1 MMRVDLRDSEAPGV
15 SALFAGVGTAIT
27 IGLAEWTRAAVAAN
41 ATPVDLQRGL
51 LLVCAVYGAIG
62 AAAGLACW
70 ALRRVPFAP
79 VVAIAAIAA
88 LWVAGADGRPI
99 VRVAA
104 LALGAV
110 LLRIGALVLERFP
123 TLPRARLASSAALL
137 SIAGVCAL
145 AARALPAYGPRW
157 ALGAAVAAAGAAV
170 LVWTPRVRGSA
181 LLFGAGAL
189 ALVWQGANHVQRL
202 APSAKP
208 DPEAPSVLFVTIDTL
223 RADRVGAY
231 GYAPARTP
239 VFDAL
244 ARDGVLFKH
253 AFSHSRFTGPS
264 HISILTGLLPTT
276 SGSVVN
282 MQPLA
287 KSIPTLAESFA
298 RAGYV
303 TAAFPSAFTTLES
316 ATSLPGRFQF
326 ADEDTRE
333 FSTYPEAVYRC
344 VAVRA
349 IAKRLKG
356 PATWSYYRPAAPTTD
371 RARRFLEAQAGT
383 PTFTWVHYFDPHVP
397 YRPPAELRR
406 ADANLV
412 DGEWYDL
419 SAARQREIIRDPA
432 RMNAMLGLYDAEIAY
447 ADRELGRLVEAAR
460 AHSPRAGVLIVVTSD
475 HGEPMG
481 EHGHYWV
488 RDLHD
493 ETLHVPLVFVPP
505 RKDTLNAVVDAD
517 VRLVDLA
524 PTLLDYLKLP
534 ALARSDGASLVPHMT
549 TREALPPRVALGILE
564 PGEDEPAGRGV
575 AVRLNGWKLIAQE
588 SFADAARS
596 ELDLFHVLRDPKELV
611 DRSAEYP
618 ELVAKFQRLVPSGWP
633 TGETR
638 ALSDAERERLR
649 ALGYVE

>member
-15 SALFAGVGTAIT
+15 SALFAGAGVALA
-27 IGLAEWTRAAVAAN
+27 IGLAEWARAALAAD
-41 ATPVDLQRGL
+41 ATPLDLQRGL
-51 LLVCAVYGAIG
+51 LLVCAVYGALG
-62 AAAGLACW
+62 AVAGLACW
-70 ALRRVPFAP
+70 LLGRVQLAP
-79 VVAIAAIAA
+79 
-88 LWVAGADGRPI
+88 P
-99 VRVAA
+99 AA
-104 LALGAV
+104 LAAVVAVAAAGAGGSPLVRIAAVALGVV
-110 LLRIGALVLERFP
+110 LLRLGALVMERFP
-123 TLPRARLASSAALL
+123 TFPRARLASTAALL
-137 SIAGVCAL
+137 GIAGVCAL

-181 LLFGAGAL
+181 LLLGAGAL

-202 APSAKP
+202 APGTKP
-208 DPEAPSVLFVTIDTL
+208 ASEAPSVLFVTIDTL
-223 RADRVGAY
+223 RADRIGAY
-231 GYAPARTP
+231 GYAAARTP

-244 ARDGVLFKH
+244 AREGVLFRN
-253 AFSHSRFTGPS
+253 AFAHSRFTGPS
-264 HISILTGLLPTT
+264 HISMLSSLLPTT

-287 KSIPTLAESFA
+287 TGVPTLAESFA

-316 ATSLPGRFQF
+316 ATALPGRFQF
-326 ADEDTRE
+326 VDQDTRE
-333 FSTYPEAVYRC
+333 FSYFPEAVYRC
-344 VAVRA
+344 TAVRA

-356 PATWSYYRPAAPTTD
+356 PATWPYYRPAAPTTD
-371 RARRFLEAQAGT
+371 RALQFLAAHAGA
-383 PTFTWVHYFDPHVP
+383 PTFTWVHYFDPHIP

-406 ADANLV
+406 EDAKLV
-412 DGEWYDL
+412 SGEWYDL
-419 SAARQREIIRDPA
+419 SAAKQREILRDPA
-432 RMNAMLGLYDAEIAY
+432 RMNAMLGLYDAEISY

-460 AHSPRAGVLIVVTSD
+460 AHSPRSGVLIVVTSD

-481 EHGHYWV
+481 EHGNYWV

-505 RKDTLNAVVDAD
+505 REEALNAVVEAD

-549 TREALPPRVALGILE
+549 KRDAQPPRVALGVLE
-564 PGEDEPAGRGV
+564 PGEDEAAGRGV
-575 AVRLNGWKLIAQE
+575 SIRLNGWKLIAQE

-596 ELDLFHVLRDPKELV
+596 ELELFDVLRDPRELV
-611 DRSAEYP
+611 DRSADYP
-618 ELVAKFQRLVPSGWP
+618 DLVAKFQRLIPSGWP
-633 TGETR
+633 TGATR
-638 ALSDAERERLR
+638 ALSDAEREQLR